1 METCGNT
8 YCVADGVFILG
19 IYQMQRNICRFVVGE
34 LDFKFIGNKLQ
45 SIFTH
50 GIFPGIEELYL
61 SKEAVLKYYSLASA
75 LYGKT
80 HMVGKGQI
88 DAGAELAQV
97 LHSPVHD
104 TAAQLHLSG
113 GKACKQVREFLG
125 LLGVLH
131 TEKFFHPAVVYLVSG
146 PDGETQAP
154 AHGYHFPSVLTAAA
168 DHIIVYAFNYL
179 HRFAPPA
186 HISRVKIKRPYSRR
200 I

>member
-1 METCGNT
+1 
-8 YCVADGVFILG
+8 
-19 IYQMQRNICRFVVGE
+19 
-34 LDFKFIGNKLQ
+34 
-45 SIFTH
+45 
-50 GIFPGIEELYL
+50 
-61 SKEAVLKYYSLASA
+61 
-75 LYGKT
+75 
-80 HMVGKGQI
+80 MVGKGQI

-131 TEKFFHPAVVYLVSG
+131 TEKFLHPAVVYLISRAH
-146 PDGETQAP
+146 GEAQTP
-154 AHGYHFPSVLTAAA
+154 AHGHHLSSVFTAAA
-168 DHIIVYAFNYL
+168 DHIVVDAFDYL